1 MREDK
6 TSVETKAESGAALG
20 VPPGR
25 SNFAR
30 KNAPCRDTIPTREMC
45 ITSMYQKNS
54 KQHPFKDEVLSL
66 YNRIVYFT
74 V

>member
-30 KNAPCRDTIPTREMC
+30 KNAPCQDSIITREKFSTLNGL
-45 ITSMYQKNS
+45 I
-54 KQHPFKDEVLSL
+54 H
-66 YNRIVYFT
+66 RISILI
-74 V
+74 